1 MERVYIDAASSIG
14 ISETTQELL
23 EKVPYGI
30 AIIYNSPK
38 FPTLQAVLDPVG
50 EQSEVCAVAS
60 KEVLV

>member
-1 MERVYIDAASSIG
+1 MERVYIDAAPSIG
-14 ISETTQELL
+14 ISEATQELL

-38 FPTLQAVLDPVG
+38 FSTLQAVLDPAG
-50 EQSEVCAVAS
+50 EHLDSYEVAS